1 MFLTNGDEAPLTA
14 DATSATEDA
23 YAAYQQYYQQY
34 AQQQQAVQPHHPKP
48 NPFNILKNKQ
58 DFSSD
63 LTAFMGDDAA
73 VSYFPYFDIQLD
85 FATQLVLNY
94 FFHTKNGLYL
104 VLLKNVVDSRIQ
116 ESYKCRGLI
125 L

>member
-85 FATQLVLNY
+85 FATQVIFTRLE
-94 FFHTKNGLYL
+94 
-104 VLLKNVVDSRIQ
+104 LLF
-116 ESYKCRGLI
+116 SYKKWIIFGIIKKCSRFKDTGKL
-125 L
+125 